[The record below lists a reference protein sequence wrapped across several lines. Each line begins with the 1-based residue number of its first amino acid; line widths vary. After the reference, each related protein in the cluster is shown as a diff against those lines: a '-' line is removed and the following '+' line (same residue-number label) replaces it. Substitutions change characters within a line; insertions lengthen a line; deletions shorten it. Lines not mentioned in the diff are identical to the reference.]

1 MQPADFAS
9 EDHFQALL
17 ADFPSLL
24 SGDQGDGTSARRWM
38 LIKREKSV
46 PAQEGGAGRW
56 SVDHLFVDQD
66 GVPKLVEVKRQTD
79 TRIRRE
85 VVGQMLDYAANAVVY
100 WPVEQLIT
108 EFKARC
114 QAKGADPDEEIR
126 DRLGIDSDTEAL
138 WERMSTNLQAGRIRM
153 LFVADRIPPELRRIV
168 EFLNRQMSPAEV
180 LALELR
186 QFEGEGLKTIV
197 PVLYGQT
204 EDAQSRK
211 EVGGPKR
218 QWDQETFFADFG
230 ERNTPEACQT
240 AEKIFSWMR
249 QNGDQIV
256 FGRGAKD
263 GSVSIMVM
271 GGGQKNYPMSIWT
284 YGRIEIEFQYL
295 IRGSFAP
302 EDKRRELLR
311 RLNDIEG
318 IALPRDSITRRPT
331 IPITTFSSDVRLK
344 AFLKVM
350 DWLLGEIGH
359 TPKAGTAASAF

>member
-1 MQPADFAS
+1 MTVFVLKDPQTLVAMQPADFAS

-46 PAQEGGAGRW
+46 AAQEGGAGRW

-66 GVPKLVEVKRQTD
+66 GVPTLVEVKRQTD

-85 VVGQMLDYAANAVVY
+85 VVGQMLDYA
-100 WPVEQLIT
+100 
-108 EFKARC
+108 
-114 QAKGADPDEEIR
+114 
-126 DRLGIDSDTEAL
+126 AL